1 MKLYIILELPF
12 ATLCMKTGYSNYIE
26 IVLVPRIL
34 NENYKAKGVVDISPS
49 GD

>member
-1 MKLYIILELPF
+1 MFELEII
-12 ATLCMKTGYSNYIE
+12 
-26 IVLVPRIL
+26 LVPRIL